1 MTFLRLAAVL
11 ALGFGVIT
19 ACSDSTSSGG
29 GGGHTT
35 SLTVGNNFFSPTPDT
50 VPAGVVTFTW
60 STPSNGH
67 NVTWSTGPAPLPT
80 NSNTQN
86 SGTYQATLKN
96 GTYSY
101 HCTVHPGMNG
111 TIIVQ

>member
-11 ALGFGVIT
+11 AVGFGVIT

-67 NVTWSTGPAPLPT
+67 NVTWSTGPGTLPA
-80 NSNTQN
+80 NSTTKTT
-86 SGTYQATLKN
+86 GTYQATLQN
-96 GTYSY
+96 GTYTY
-101 HCTVHPGMNG
+101 HCTIHSGMSG
-111 TIIVQ
+111 TIVVQ